1 MVGDMNG
8 AKEYGSKA
16 LCLTSFALGLA
27 IICFIIIIV
36 RGVITIDKK
45 NSAVTCD
52 VLVNHIC
59 ESIKDRL
66 SLAKALTTVV
76 YLIMLKHI

>member
-1 MVGDMNG
+1 MAPRHFVSTALLSGLPLF
-8 AKEYGSKA
+8 ASLSLLSQESLQLKE
-16 LCLTSFALGLA
+16 
-27 IICFIIIIV
+27 
-36 RGVITIDKK
+36 KK
-45 NSAVTCD
+45 SAVNCV

-76 YLIMLKHI
+76 YLIMLNHI